1 MIAASSQAERLRWGA
16 GTALVLSLVGWA
28 IWGAGG
34 AGAALIL
41 GLMATAVQLLA
52 AWRTGGAG
60 VDRLRV
66 YSVGVVL
73 RFAGVL
79 VLGVIVTLDPRRFPP
94 LPSAMGYLGTVL
106 TLLYLET
113 RLTR

>member
-1 MIAASSQAERLRWGA
+1 VVAASSQAARLRWGA

-28 IWGAGG
+28 IWGAAG
-34 AGAALIL
+34 AGAALTL
-41 GLMATAVQLLA
+41 GLVATALQMLA
-52 AWRTGGAG
+52 AWRTGSAG
-60 VDRLRV
+60 IDRLRV
-66 YSVGVVL
+66 YTVGVVL

-79 VLGVIVTLDPRRFPP
+79 VLGVMVTLEPRRFPP